1 LIGFKPKIMAHKALN
16 VANEILKLSNPEIGD
31 IISNLKLQKLLYY
44 VQGFHIA
51 MKDEPLFDEDII
63 AWQYGPVVPE
73 VYHEFKC
80 FGSGAIAVP
89 DSDTDFGLSNE
100 QLDLIKDVYEVYGQF
115 SAVKL
120 MKMTHEESP
129 WTKTPISGVISPNLL
144 NSHFKTQLVED

>member
-1 LIGFKPKIMAHKALN
+1 MAHKALN
-16 VANEILKLSNPEIGD
+16 VAYEILRLSNPEVGD

-51 MKDEPLFDEDII
+51 MYDEPLFEENLV

-73 VYHEFKC
+73 VYHEFKS
-80 FGSGAIAVP
+80 FGPGAIALP
-89 DSDTDFGLSNE
+89 EDNYESGLSPE
-100 QLDLIKDVYEVYGQF
+100 QLDLIKEVYDVYGQF

-129 WTKTPISGVISPNLL
+129 WSRTPMNLTIPQDSL
-144 NSHFKTQLVED
+144 KEHFRTQLVDEE